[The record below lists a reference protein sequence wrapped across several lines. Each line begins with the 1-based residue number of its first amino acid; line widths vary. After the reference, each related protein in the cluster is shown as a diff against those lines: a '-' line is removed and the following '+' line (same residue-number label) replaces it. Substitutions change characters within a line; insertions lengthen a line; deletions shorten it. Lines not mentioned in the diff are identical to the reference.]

1 MRAVR
6 GAPPGVEVVD
16 VDEPE
21 GEGELIR
28 VASASVC
35 ASDFVYLGWGSRAVL
50 GHEIAGVSEAGVAVA
65 VEGIFGCGMC
75 AWCEAGRYN
84 RCQRATVDILG
95 VTVPGGM
102 STWFRAP
109 SRALVPL
116 PAGLDPKDASL
127 VEPASVAWHAVQMGR
142 VGTDTRTVVVGA
154 GAIGILA
161 GIIAQSVGAPEVAM
175 AARHPHQREV
185 AERFGLSAPEGLYDV
200 AIETGGSESS
210 LHRSVELARPGGTMV
225 VVGVH
230 DESVAW
236 PHQAAFAKELTTT
249 PALGYATSSG
259 HPGGREFSDAAALL
273 ATRPDV
279 VDTLITHRF
288 GLEDAA
294 EAFRT
299 AANKSTGALR
309 VVIHP

>member
-175 AARHPHQREV
+175 AARHPHR
-185 AERFGLSAPEGLYDV
+185 
-200 AIETGGSESS
+200 
-210 LHRSVELARPGGTMV
+210 AR
-225 VVGVH
+225 
-230 DESVAW
+230 
-236 PHQAAFAKELTTT
+236 
-249 PALGYATSSG
+249 
-259 HPGGREFSDAAALL
+259 GR
-273 ATRPDV
+273 
-279 VDTLITHRF
+279 
-288 GLEDAA
+288 
-294 EAFRT
+294 
-299 AANKSTGALR
+299 GALR
-309 VVIHP
+309 AVGPRRFVRRGDRDRRERKLPSSLGRAGSSGRHHGGGRGPRRIGGVAASGGVRQRADHDASPRICDLVGSSRRTRSLGQRLHCWRPAPMSSTHSSPTASGSRTRLRRFARPRTSRQAPSGW